1 MCHAFSRGEAH
12 TLPDGVS
19 LHIWECMAS
28 SVHNNAV
35 GGPKIARKPHDC
47 ARSIAALSQFMAQQL
62 PVSEGSS
69 EWDMMDM
76 GDLIL
81 TKILDSR

>member
-1 MCHAFSRGEAH
+1 MCHAVSWGEAH
-12 TLPDGVS
+12 TLPVGVG

-35 GGPKIARKPHDC
+35 GGPKIARKPHNC

-69 EWDMMDM
+69 EWDLNDM

-81 TKILDSR
+81 TKKLHSR